1 MNTINEE
8 HLCTPIHKH
17 INNTTDD
24 NINVLRQRYVTFE
37 NNNVDN
43 INNNVDNINDIL

>member
-1 MNTINEE
+1 MNTINED
-8 HLCTPIHKH
+8 HLCTPIHKN

-24 NINVLRQRYVTFE
+24 NINILRQRYVTFE

-43 INNNVDNINDIL
+43 INSNIDNINDIL